1 MKTIIFVLLFSSMSQ
16 ASWLNFI
23 FNKDKNNSEKKSE
36 QENSSI
42 LLEEEDTPVAFEQ
55 PLVQIDPETSEPWQ
69 KPNYTKSVGSLGYDE
84 SSFNVPEGLA
94 VQVNFWKKIY
104 TRYSSW
110 QGVLHDSEYID
121 NIYAEIDFT
130 EIMKNNSL
138 DEYQKR
144 RAKESLVKQKKLEV
158 KERLLRLQGTKDP
171 TTLVGEDLRVWQMY
185 EGVIEKNKYKDAAQ
199 KGRLRFQ
206 LGQSDYFRQGIFS
219 SGRYIRKMT
228 EIFIENN
235 VPIELVRLP
244 FVESSFN
251 LNARSKVGA
260 SGIWQF
266 MRSTGKSY
274 MKVNSLVDYRND
286 PIAATKAAAKKLRSN
301 YELTKSWPLAVTGY
315 NYGPSGIARLSK
327 KLGTK
332 DLVEI
337 IRNGKSSRFGFA
349 SKNFYASYLAALK
362 VEEQADLYFKNPV
375 WMRPFVYSEFLT
387 DKSYSS
393 QLLQK
398 VYEDNGFSFIKY
410 NPQFSASIMNKNI
423 LIPKGHMI
431 YLPLK
436 EGVDFVSALKEHKGI
451 STSVAVSDIL
461 QYRVGSGDTLSS
473 IAINHGI
480 SIQDIKDF
488 NSLNGSRI
496 YIGQMINIPQK

>member
-1 MKTIIFVLLFSSMSQ
+1 MKTIVIVLLFSSVVQ

-23 FNKDKNNSEKKSE
+23 FNKEKNNNEKKSD

-55 PLVQIDPETSEPWQ
+55 PLFQIDPENSEPWQ
-69 KPNYTKSVGSLGYDE
+69 KPDYSNSIGSLGYDE
-84 SSFNVPEGLA
+84 SSFKVPDGLA
-94 VQVNFWKKIY
+94 VQVNFWKSIY
-104 TRYSSW
+104 TKYSSW

-121 NIYAEIDFT
+121 NIYAEVDFT

-144 RAKESLVKQKKLEV
+144 KAKENLVKQKKLEI
-158 KERLLRLQGTKDP
+158 KERLLQLQSVRDP
-171 TTLVGEDLRVWQMY
+171 ATLSSEDLRVWKMY
-185 EGVIEKNKYKDAAQ
+185 ENVTDKDKYKDAAQ

-228 EIFIENN
+228 EIFKEKK

-286 PIAATKAAAKKLRSN
+286 PIEATKAAAKKLRSN

-337 IRNGKSSRFGFA
+337 IKTGKSSRFGFA

-362 VEEQADLYFKNPV
+362 VEEQADHYFKNPV
-375 WMRPFVYSEFLT
+375 WMRPFTYSEFVT
-387 DKSYSS
+387 DKSYST

-410 NPQFSASIMNKNI
+410 NPQFSSSIVNKNI
-423 LIPKGHMI
+423 LIPKGLMI
-431 YLPLK
+431 YLPIK
-436 EGVDFVSALKEHKGI
+436 DGVDFIAALKEPQGV

-461 QYRVGSGDTLSS
+461 QYRVSSGDTLSS
-473 IAINHGI
+473 IAINNGI
-480 SIQDIKDF
+480 SIQDIRDF
-488 NSLNGSRI
+488 NSLNGNRI